1 MVPAPTESARDLGER
16 LAPSAMTE
24 GGQAAFVKEPPANN
38 EQYAGDQESDVGHP
52 GAFSP

>member
-24 GGQAAFVKEPPANN
+24 GGQAAFVKESPANN